1 MNLGNIFQAF
11 TQGVRQPD
19 MSSGASGTYAAG
31 ERNYQALSENKIVPG
46 QTIQGEVVGKEG
58 NTVQIALDSE
68 TVLTARLERDLN
80 IALGQ
85 NLSFEVRAGNG
96 SQLSLLPLYANMANG
111 ATILKALAAAGLPE
125 SVGNMKMVSDMMQEG
140 MPIDRDS
147 IANMNRQLLDFPNA
161 NPSSIMQMIRLGM
174 PINAEN
180 IEQFELYKNYEHQI
194 LQSAHDI
201 MEELPQTY
209 MELISEGK
217 DNEAVAFYEQIIKA
231 LIGGDGEGI
240 DGEVLVKTAAGEA
253 EAAGENAAAGE
264 AAKNASESAEG
275 LTEIVKNAQ
284 DGTQGDTANFVQNGV
299 KDEAS
304 AEVLKATSDGETLN
318 ETGQGKAAE
327 DVAAKEN
334 VQEAVADKSHI
345 SQSTWRELGDMLQ
358 KLGTDTELAKQVA
371 EGELTPKET
380 LSHINDLIAANT
392 NLFKEGFHESL
403 KNLFGSRPFQNL
415 LQAEMTNEW
424 LLKPEEVAY
433 KENVEKLY
441 ERIKEQTAKMSEAFQ
456 MADKAD
462 SAGAKSV
469 NNLQSN
475 VDFMNQMNQLFTYV
489 QLPLKMAG
497 NEAHGDLYVYTNK
510 KSLAKK
516 DGNVSALLHL
526 DMENLGPLDVYVT
539 MNTSQNKV
547 STNFTLKDDAALD
560 LIAENIH
567 ILNERLEKRGYSMK
581 ANFKIKGEEEPEETN
596 IMEEIIKQSKN
607 ISVLSRT
614 SFDMRA

>member
-1 MNLGNIFQAF
+1 MNLGNIFQTF

-46 QTIQGEVVGKEG
+46 QTIQGEVVGKDG

-125 SVGNMKMVSDMMQEG
+125 SVENMKMVSDMMQEG

-194 LQSAHDI
+194 LQSAQDI

-231 LIGGDGEGI
+231 LIGSDGEGV
-240 DGEVLVKTAAGEA
+240 DGEVLVKTAEGEA
-253 EAAGENAAAGE
+253 EAAGEIV
-264 AAKNASESAEG
+264 KDASESAEV
-275 LTEIVKNAQ
+275 LTGVVKDAQ
-284 DGTQGDTANFVQNGV
+284 DGAQGDTANVVQNGL
-299 KDEAS
+299 KEESS
-304 AEVLKATSDGETLN
+304 AELMKATAEGETLN
-318 ETGQGKAAE
+318 EAGQGKAAE
-327 DVAAKEN
+327 DAAAKEN
-334 VQEAVADKSHI
+334 VQEAATDKSHI
-345 SQSTWRELGDMLQ
+345 SQSAWRELGDMLQ

-371 EGELTPKET
+371 EGKLTPKET

-441 ERIKEQTAKMSEAFQ
+441 ERIREQTAKMSEAFQ
-456 MADKAD
+456 MANKAD

-581 ANFKIKGEEEPEETN
+581 ANFKLKGEEEPEETN

>member
-19 MSSGASGTYAAG
+19 MSSGASGAYTAG

-85 NLSFEVRAGNG
+85 NLSFEVRAGKG
-96 SQLSLLPLYANMANG
+96 SQLSLLPLYANMANE
-111 ATILKALAAAGLPE
+111 ATILKALSAAGLPQSIE
-125 SVGNMKMVSDMMQEG
+125 NMKMVSDMMQEG
-140 MPIDRDS
+140 MPIDKDS

-231 LIGGDGEGI
+231 LVGGDDEGV
-240 DGEVLVKTAAGEA
+240 DGEVLVKTAEGEA
-253 EAAGENAAAGE
+253 ETAGEDVKGT
-264 AAKNASESAEG
+264 SESTEG
-275 LTEIVKNAQ
+275 LTEIVKNTQ
-284 DGTQGDTANFVQNGV
+284 DGTQGETANVVQNGV
-299 KDEAS
+299 KDEVS
-304 AEVLKATSDGETLN
+304 AELLKATAEGETLN

-334 VQEAVADKSHI
+334 VQEAATDRSHI

-371 EGELTPKET
+371 EGKLTPKET
-380 LSHINDLIAANT
+380 LSHINDMIAANT

-475 VDFMNQMNQLFTYV
+475 VDFMNQMNQMFTYV

-516 DGNVSALLHL
+516 DGIVSALLHL

-581 ANFKIKGEEEPEETN
+581 ANFKVKGEEEPEETN